1 MRWMRV
7 IILSMLIM
15 WLKVHNVHVIARIV
29 KLLYMQKIL
38 D

>member
-15 WLKVHNVHVIARIV
+15 WLKVQNVHVIVRIV
-29 KLLYMQKIL
+29 KLLFMQKIL